1 MAYAIENARFQWDEG
16 ERRVR
21 ITDEP
26 ARSDL
31 ERAVM
36 AVLDELRKRLGSTFT
51 IAELAEMYGSGTD
64 WAEDIAMRER
74 AGSDSAAVVDAAFG
88 RYAREASDFAGGK
101 VRVDDPNRRGRLP
114 SQDY

>member
-1 MAYAIENARFQWDEG
+1 MAYALENARFQWEEG

-21 ITDEP
+21 LSDEP

-31 ERAVM
+31 ERAVL
-36 AVLDELRKRLGSTFT
+36 AVLDELRRRLGSTFA
-51 IAELAEMYGSGTD
+51 ISELTDLYGAGTD
-64 WAEDIAMRER
+64 WADDIAMRNR
-74 AGSDSAAVVDAAFG
+74 AGSDSTAVVDAAFG

-101 VRVDDPNRRGRLP
+101 VRIDDPNRGRLP

>member
-1 MAYAIENARFQWDEG
+1 MAYAIENARFQWEEG

-21 ITDEP
+21 FTDEP

-31 ERAVM
+31 ERAVF
-36 AVLDELRKRLGSTFT
+36 AVQDELRRRLGSTFT
-51 IAELAEMYGSGTD
+51 IGELAEMYGSGTD
-64 WAEDIAMRER
+64 WADDIARRCR
-74 AGSDSAAVVDAAFG
+74 AGSDSAAVADAAFN

-101 VRVDDPNRRGRLP
+101 VRMDDPTRGRLP